1 MKLVQTLKPILALI
15 TMLVVSALTLA
26 ACGTTPAAQTSTAA
40 PAAAPTA
47 MVAEP
52 TAMMAEPTMAPT
64 AMMTEP
70 TAMMAPTDAITS
82 TTMASGT
89 VADVAMADTQF
100 STLVELVI
108 AADLPSVLNGPGPL
122 TVFAPTN
129 EAFAK
134 LPQATL
140 DALKADTAMLKAVL
154 TYHVLPAKVT
164 AADITGM
171 GGKGTPVTA
180 NGAMVNVTTID
191 GAVYVND
198 AKVIKADVPAAN
210 GVIHVIDTVLIP
222 QDMMAAATIGGTA
235 MADPQFNTLSM
246 LVTLADLGPVVKDPM
261 ATLTVFAPTDAAFA
275 KLPKETVDALL
286 ADKEALKKVLLYHVL
301 GSVVTSQDV
310 AGMGG
315 AGMPATVNGATVD
328 VTTKDGAVYV
338 NGAKVVVADIKVGN
352 GVIHAIDTVLLPPDM
367 R

>member
-1 MKLVQTLKPILALI
+1 MKLVQTLKPILSLI
-15 TMLVVSALTLA
+15 TLLVVGALTLA
-26 ACGTTPAAQTSTAA
+26 ACGMTPTAQTPTAA
-40 PAAAPTA
+40 PAAASTA
-47 MVAEP
+47 MAEPTMAP

-64 AMMTEP
+64 AMMAEP
-70 TAMMAPTDAITS
+70 TAMTAPTDAA
-82 TTMASGT
+82 MSGDT
-89 VADVAMADTQF
+89 VADVAMADAQF
-100 STLVELVI
+100 STLVELII
-108 AADLPSVLNGPGPL
+108 AADLPSVLKGPGPL

-134 LPQATL
+134 LPSATL
-140 DALKADTAMLKAVL
+140 DALKADKAMLKAVL

-171 GGKGTPVTA
+171 GGKGTPATV
-180 NGAMVNVTTID
+180 NGATVNVTTID

-210 GVIHVIDTVLIP
+210 GIIHVIDTVLIP

-246 LVTLADLGPVVKDPM
+246 LVTLAGLGPVVKDPK
-261 ATLTVFAPTDAAFA
+261 ATLTVFAPTDEAFA
-275 KLPKETVDALL
+275 KLPKATVDALL

-315 AGMPATVNGATVD
+315 SGTPATVNGATVD

-338 NGAKVVVADIKVGN
+338 NDAKVIKADIKVGN
-352 GVIHAIDTVLLPPDM
+352 GIIHAIDTVLLPPDM